1 MKHLAN
7 KSGIIQL
14 SQLDGS
20 KIWAINLDITTKGHY
35 AVSTGWMD
43 FIRDNKLR
51 EGDICIF
58 QPSKSKNGVTLIFHP
73 LEESHCLQPP
83 GYIYI
88 CVCVQFGS
96 FRLRHIDTSSS

>member
-20 KIWAINLDITTKGHY
+20 KTWAINLDITTKGDC

-58 QPSKSKNGVTLIFHP
+58 QPSKSKNGVTLIYHP
-73 LEESHCLQPP
+73 LEENHRLQPL
-83 GYIYI
+83 GDRY
-88 CVCVQFGS
+88 VCTIWFLQ
-96 FRLRHIDTSSS
+96 I